1 MKHTPSVFLFVRQ
14 SIRIVSPLWLAAVLL
29 AGIAPRVHAA
39 GGDFDTSFS
48 AAGNPAGIARF
59 VASGTESR
67 GSAMLVTEN
76 GAVFIAG
83 QCVSGANYDV
93 CVSKRNFAGGADSA
107 FGGGSGTM
115 TIVGMGISTASAM
128 TRDAQGNLWVGGICA
143 GNSCVFKVSS
153 SGGLFINVG
162 SNGLVTVPDMRWVQA
177 MAMTPEGK
185 ILVGGVCTQTGA
197 GLPCLGRLLPN
208 GTFDPAFNGGSVWV
222 WSTLRGG
229 EVRTLI
235 QRSNGA
241 VYVGATCDT
250 GTSSAVNRMCY
261 ADISAA
267 GTVTST
273 YMATVPN
280 STAAT
285 LGGMV
290 LASDGA
296 LVASGTCV
304 MVTTGAFRGCM
315 FRFKPGTGIDTTFG
329 TSGYV
334 NGVNLGQTSTSVYDL
349 MQREDGSL
357 IMVTQCMASTT
368 PFQRYGICLAAF
380 DANGVPSAQF
390 GGQTTRLLDTEPQP
404 VGGSSLASWLGD
416 SAALTGDGKLV
427 TVGACFAGVSS
438 PQSCVARI
446 QLENPQGTR
455 CTADIDGSNTVNATS
470 DGVMLMRMLLGLS
483 GNPAIFGALSANA
496 SRLSWPAVRDYAGLH
511 CRVPVAP

>member
-1 MKHTPSVFLFVRQ
+1 MGCRF
-14 SIRIVSPLWLAAVLL
+14 LAAIVFTGITLHASL
-29 AGIAPRVHAA
+29 AQAA

-48 AAGNPAGIARF
+48 AGGNPAGLARF

-67 GSAMLVTEN
+67 GSAMLVTETN
-76 GAVFIAG
+76 AVFIAG
-83 QCVSGANYDV
+83 QCVSGANTDV
-93 CVSKRNFAGGADSA
+93 CVSKRNFAGGADSS

-115 TIVGMGISTASAM
+115 TISGMGNSTASAM
-128 TRDAQGNLWVGGICA
+128 TRDVQGNLWVGGICA
-143 GNSCVFKVSS
+143 GNSCVFKVSP
-153 SGGLFINVG
+153 SGGFYVNVG
-162 SNGLVTVPDMRWVQA
+162 VNGLVTVPNMRWVQA

-208 GTFDPAFNGGSVWV
+208 GTFDPGFNGGNVWV

-235 QRSNGA
+235 QRSNGQ
-241 VYVGATCDT
+241 VYLGATCDT
-250 GTSSAVNRMCY
+250 GTVSAVNRMCF
-261 ADISAA
+261 ADISATGA
-267 GTVTST
+267 LIST

-290 LASDGA
+290 LAADGA
-296 LVASGTCV
+296 LIGSGTCI
-304 MVTTGAFRGCM
+304 MISSGAWRGCM
-315 FRFKPGTGIDTTFG
+315 FRFKPDTGIDTTFG
-329 TSGYV
+329 TAGYV
-334 NGVNLGQTSTSVYDL
+334 NDVNLGQTLTSVYDL
-349 MQREDGSL
+349 LQREDGTL
-357 IMVTQCMASTT
+357 IMVTQCMASAT

-380 DANGVPSAQF
+380 DANGVASAQF

-404 VGGSSLASWLGD
+404 VGGSSQASWFGD

-438 PQSCVARI
+438 PQSCAARI
-446 QLENPQGTR
+446 QLENLQGTR

-470 DGVMLMRMLLGLS
+470 DGVLLMRMLFGLS
-483 GNPAIFGALSANA
+483 GNPAFIGALSSSA
-496 SRLSWPAVRDYAGLH
+496 SRLTWPALRDYAGLH
-511 CRVPVAP
+511 CKVPVAP